1 VAMHFLKL
9 EIKRLLQTFS
19 VPRPIVVPGEIDSSL
34 LAGLVDEILSFY
46 QYHPPFYDEATSDS
60 LRISGTWKSILTE
73 RRVRQL
79 KAIAESDAEAYG
91 ALLRNLFTSELMSGL
106 WNYSS
111 RIDRGLSP
119 DFIREI
125 HSLQV
130 ETGLDLGELCVG
142 TPYPSAW
149 GLGVPGHSPHVISH
163 VAPSHARQAMH
174 IIRALES
181 NALWAEETKAVVL
194 DLGSGF
200 GGMAHYLL
208 NLTEMNFDMILLDIP
223 LNLTTAYAYLRV
235 TNPGR
240 RVVLVKTREEIKM
253 LSEETP
259 RPLEKRVILIP
270 SIFAADIAL
279 YFPPS
284 LLHNAQSLSEMSRVT
299 IEMYL
304 RNLVTQATRFVIESN
319 VSNRFVTS
327 NAGHVEVGSGEIA
340 GILSSLGMS
349 LVSRNIRDTGARYVV
364 STYVR

>member
-1 VAMHFLKL
+1 M
-9 EIKRLLQTFS
+9 
-19 VPRPIVVPGEIDSSL
+19 VVPGEIDTLL
-34 LAGLVDEILSFY
+34 LADLVDEILSFY
-46 QYHPPFYDEATSDS
+46 QSHPPFYDEATPDS

-111 RIDRGLSP
+111 RADRGLSP

-142 TPYPSAW
+142 KPYPSAW
-149 GLGVPGHSPHVISH
+149 GLGVSGHSPHVISH

-181 NALWAEETKAVVL
+181 NVPRAEETKAVVL

-208 NLTEMNFDMILLDIP
+208 NLTEINFDMILLDIP

-235 TNPGR
+235 ANPST
-240 RVVLVKTREEIKM
+240 RVVLVKTLEEIQM

-259 RPLEKRVILIP
+259 RPLEKRIILIP
-270 SIFAADIAL
+270 SILAPDIAL

-304 RNLVTQATRFVIESN
+304 RSLVTQATRFVIESN
-319 VSNRFVTS
+319 VSDRFVTS
-327 NAGHVEVGSGEIA
+327 NAGHVEVGSGEI
-340 GILSSLGMS
+340 GDILANLGMS